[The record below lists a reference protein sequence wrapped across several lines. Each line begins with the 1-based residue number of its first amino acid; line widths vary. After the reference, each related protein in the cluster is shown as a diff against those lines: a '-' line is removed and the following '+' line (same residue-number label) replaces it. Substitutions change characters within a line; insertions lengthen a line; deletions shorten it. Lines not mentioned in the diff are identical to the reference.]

1 MDTIESA
8 MMKAMTDKKLYKQ
21 PKQESE
27 KPNTISRGVSAIL
40 ETINKKDSRQKVDYI
55 RTDHFATK

>member
-1 MDTIESA
+1 MSIIEEA

-21 PKQESE
+21 PKQEDE

-40 ETINKKDSRQKVDYI
+40 ESIEKRVSRQQVDYI